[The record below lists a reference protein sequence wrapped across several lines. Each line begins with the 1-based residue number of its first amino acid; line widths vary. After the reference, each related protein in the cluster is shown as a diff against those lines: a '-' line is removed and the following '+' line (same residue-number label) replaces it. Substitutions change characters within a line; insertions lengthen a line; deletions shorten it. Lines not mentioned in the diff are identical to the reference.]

1 MMENGNESF
10 IIEALKNENEFLQS
24 QVKSLQAQNKELV
37 RLIFKLRNNK

>member
-1 MMENGNESF
+1 MENGNESF
-10 IIEALKNENEFLQS
+10 VIEALKNENEFLQN